1 VPDSPLQVKMRVK
14 EHFTRCNDFCEVTV
28 KFARETHMLNLK
40 EHASHGAAAHL
51 ERCAVIAP
59 LISLHTAPVMFVLK
73 VVYQQVDIVDMLDRV
88 QS

>member
-1 VPDSPLQVKMRVK
+1 
-14 EHFTRCNDFCEVTV
+14 
-28 KFARETHMLNLK
+28 MLNLK